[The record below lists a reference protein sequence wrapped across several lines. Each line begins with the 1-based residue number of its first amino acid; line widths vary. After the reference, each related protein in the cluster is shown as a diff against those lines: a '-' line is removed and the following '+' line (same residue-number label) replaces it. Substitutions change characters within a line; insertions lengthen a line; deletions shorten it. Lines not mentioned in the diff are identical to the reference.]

1 MSEVFDRQKLIKE
14 KIGKAE
20 AEAVK
25 DLALIRRVIKDF
37 LVNEKG
43 YSEEKDIEVDKGFEI
58 VVGDIRAMTAVD
70 YILKLNGRRFMA
82 IKCSPGALESRE
94 RHLISF
100 ARVVDSY
107 QIPFAVI
114 TDGSVAR
121 ILDARTGKL
130 FAEGL
135 ASLPERAQAVEMANA
150 MELARYPKERLEREK
165 RILLA
170 FDSIKCTEEAGG

>member
-1 MSEVFDRQKLIKE
+1 MSEAFDRQKLIRE
-14 KIGKAE
+14 KIGRAEVE
-20 AEAVK
+20 AEK
-25 DLALIRRVIKDF
+25 SLALIRRAVRDF

-43 YSEEKDIEVDKGFEI
+43 YSEEDIEVDMEFDMVLDAIK
-58 VVGDIRAMTAVD
+58 TTTSVD
-70 YILKLNGRRFMA
+70 FILKLNGKRFMV

-107 QIPFAVI
+107 QIPFAVV

-121 ILDARTGKL
+121 VLDVVSGKL
-130 FAEGL
+130 FSEGL
-135 ASLPERAQAVEMANA
+135 GSLPERSQAAKMLDATV
-150 MELARYPKERLEREK
+150 LIPYPSERMEREK

-170 FDSIKCTEEAGG
+170 FDSIKCTEESGG